1 MLDIFSFFM
10 YNLLVMKNKLIKLKE
25 KFSLTNDEVE
35 RLSCEIENLFVE
47 LSLANNEDN
56 VQQAW
61 DVFNSQVDRIF
72 KSNGK
77 VKFKKTLDIDRYSN
91 TALSEF
97 KFDKKFNDDDVRAK
111 VLSQALYYVH
121 RISKG
126 SGDYKTLE
134 LPAFCFCISD
144 KWGFICEIKKY
155 REIYTNN
162 KIDWSGTPCSPSS
175 VICSQVKN
183 TEDFCIK
190 HIYDFCNKE
199 DLYSF
204 VESYISIMLDNKKV
218 YKEVTPENLLHLY
231 EANWCPKRYNAI
243 KSALKNKGFNG
254 HLIDDIIIACFFA
267 ETTRSESCIFTDD
280 GVTYKTPYCIVNVK
294 GITISSRD
302 KIFENYD
309 IISLMEISENTREF
323 ADRLISIET
332 RRFHGDYYT
341 PRPFAQLGWKY
352 IMDKTGLKNIDW
364 KSGKF
369 RLLDYATGSG
379 NLEIDLPKEAFPYC
393 RLIAWRKEEAEGL
406 RKTFPE
412 AMVIHYDTL
421 NDDIRDTPDENGN
434 IFDYKKL
441 PHELVDEIEQCK
453 NGEITFIIFI
463 NPPYGNESEKYKT
476 AADTTNTI
484 VVDKSGM
491 TDTKI
496 KKHCPYTQLYV
507 QFLARICREFKGAKG
522 KVYLGLY
529 SPPQFINGENFLDF
543 RQDEWRGEYLGGFK
557 FSSKCFH
564 GTSGSGW
571 TVLFSVW
578 DLSNDIPLTNQII
591 LADDVNKKA
600 EVVDSGYQF
609 FVLNN
614 PDELM
619 NKYVPRITVN
629 STNSIELPCYKSA
642 YNISDSVKHPTKKVL
657 RDMLV
662 WVRIENYFS
671 DIGRNCIMSG
681 PSSANAGCSVCEFN
695 WREALVTVA
704 VKGLVSVSAK
714 NNSNL
719 FYAPTKPLND
729 EFVVDSIVYALCNIS
744 LNQCVPHKNVPIDGK
759 FVDFKNEFFPF
770 SLEYVQNKA
779 CVIDDVKNDA
789 MNATDERY
797 LYTFLKNNTL
807 SYEAGNLLTAL
818 EELYDM
824 FFSYAAFCDAR
835 KYELT
840 CWDLGVKQV
849 VDSLRGINS
858 NTITVDEKN
867 EIRNSLDKLDACL
880 DMMKQKLLPQ
890 LYQYGIIRY

>member
-1 MLDIFSFFM
+1 MLDIFSFFV
-10 YNLLVMKNKLIKLKE
+10 YNLLAMKNKLIKLKE

-35 RLSCEIENLFVE
+35 RLNCEIDNLFVE

-61 DVFNSQVDRIF
+61 DVFNSHVDRIF

-97 KFDKKFNDDDVRAK
+97 KFDKKFIDDDVRAK

-126 SGDYKTLE
+126 SGEYKTLE
-134 LPAFCFCISD
+134 LPAFCFCMSD
-144 KWGFICEIKKY
+144 KWGFICEVKQY
-155 REIYTNN
+155 RKIYTNN
-162 KIDWSGTPCSPSS
+162 KIDWSGTPCCPTS

-183 TEDFCIK
+183 TEDFCTK
-190 HIYDFCNKE
+190 HIYDFSNKE
-199 DLYSF
+199 DLYHF

-243 KSALKNKGFNG
+243 KCVLKNKGFNG
-254 HLIDDIIIACFFA
+254 HLIDDIITACFFA
-267 ETTRSESCIFTDD
+267 ETTRSEACIFTDT
-280 GVTYKTPYCIVNVK
+280 GVTYKTPYCIVDVN

-369 RLLDYATGSG
+369 RLMDYATGSG
-379 NLEIDLPKEAFPYC
+379 NLEIDLPKEAIPYC

-406 RKTFPE
+406 KKTFPE
-412 AMVIHYDTL
+412 AMVVHYDTL
-421 NDDIRDTPDENGN
+421 NDDIRNTPDENGN

-441 PHELVDEIEQCK
+441 PQELVDEIEQCK

-463 NPPYGNESEKYKT
+463 NPPYGNESEKYNS

-507 QFLARICREFKGAKG
+507 QFLARIRREFAGAKG

-529 SPPQFINGENFLDF
+529 SPPQFINGENFLNF
-543 RQDEWRGEYLGGFK
+543 RNDEWRGEYLGGFQ

-564 GTSGSGW
+564 GTSGKGW

-578 DLSNDIPLTNQII
+578 DLSNEIPLTNQII

-600 EVVDSGYQF
+600 EVIDSGYQF

-614 PDELM
+614 PDETM
-619 NKYVPRITVN
+619 NKYVKRKRNTV
-629 STNSIELPCYKSA
+629 LMPCYGSA
-642 YNISDSVKHPTKKVL
+642 YNFTKSTRAAAKKVSEG
-657 RDMLV
+657 MLA
-662 WVRIENYFS
+662 WIRPENYFS
-671 DIGRNCIMSG
+671 DVDKNCIMSG
-681 PSSANAGCSVCEFN
+681 PSAANAGCALGEWN
-695 WREALVTVA
+695 WEEGLVTIA
-704 VKGLVSVSAK
+704 VKGLVNVSAK

-719 FYAPTKPLND
+719 FYTPTKKLSD
-729 EFVVDSIVYALCNIS
+729 EFVKDCIIYLLCNIS
-744 LNQCVPHKNVPIDGK
+744 FNQCIPHKNVQLNDG
-759 FVDFKNEFFPF
+759 FVDLPNEFFPF
-770 SLEYVQNKA
+770 SIEYVQNKA
-779 CVIDDVKNDA
+779 CRIDAIKTDA
-789 MNATDERY
+789 MNATKERY
-797 LYTFLKNNTL
+797 LYTYLKNATL
-807 SYEAGNLLTAL
+807 SYEAQKLFTAL
-818 EELYDM
+818 EELYDL
-824 FFSYAAFCDAR
+824 FFSYATFCDAS
-835 KYELT
+835 KFELN

-849 VDSLRGINS
+849 VDSLRDIKS
-858 NTITVDEKN
+858 NTLSIDEKN
-867 EIRNSLDKLDACL
+867 EIRAALDKLDDNLSA
-880 DMMKQKLLPQ
+880 MKMKLLPQ
-890 LYQYGIIRY
+890 LNEYGIVRY